1 METLNELK
9 ESGENVDLQ
18 MNMQKRNLKEY
29 KM

>member
-9 ESGENVDLQ
+9 ESGENVDVQ